1 MSEATALTAKAQ
13 RYLRS
18 AELLLQDGD
27 HESTPAVSEEEAQ
40 EILTRAKEFCGEI
53 ERWLNESQK

>member
-1 MSEATALTAKAQ
+1 MNEIGALIVKAQ

-18 AELLLQDGD
+18 ATLLLEDGD
-27 HESTPAVSEEEAQ
+27 YESVSTVSEEEAQ

-53 ERWLNESQK
+53 ERWLNESRK